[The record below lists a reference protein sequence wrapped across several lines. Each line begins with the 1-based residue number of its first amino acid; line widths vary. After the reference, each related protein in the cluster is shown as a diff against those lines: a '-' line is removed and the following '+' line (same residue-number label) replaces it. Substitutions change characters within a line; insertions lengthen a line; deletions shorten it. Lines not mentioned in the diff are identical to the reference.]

1 MANGSVNTQF
11 ARSRDELDQPSFSAR
26 AFEPLTGMLFLEA
39 GLEPGMRV
47 LDAFSATGD
56 VAFLAS
62 GIVGPGGHVT
72 GFDQSPAPVAYANE
86 RATVRG
92 LDNVD
97 FIEADVASLPFGAE
111 FDAVIGRVVLMY
123 RRDPESDLKAL
134 VRCLKPG
141 GVAIFQELDMLAG
154 TTEPPAP
161 VVEQV
166 RHWLLNAFEEVGIH
180 VRMGPE
186 LYPLFKAAGL
196 GPPRMRIDGFIGGK
210 ESISPLLIAN
220 VARML
225 LPQLEMMG
233 ITTAAEM
240 QIDTLEERMRAD
252 LERTGGIMSS
262 PILIGAWARMPA

>member
-1 MANGSVNTQF
+1 MANGSVNAQF

-56 VAFLAS
+56 VAFLA
-62 GIVGPGGHVT
+62 GEIVGPEGRVI
-72 GFDQSPAPVAYANE
+72 GFEQSSAAVAYANE
-86 RATVRG
+86 RVAVRR
-92 LDNVD
+92 LDNVS
-97 FIEADVASLPFGAE
+97 FIEADVTSLPFGAE

-134 VRCLKPG
+134 VRCLRPG
-141 GVAIFQELDMLAG
+141 GLAVFQELDMLAG
-154 TTEPPAP
+154 RTEPPSP

-166 RHWLLNAFEEVGIH
+166 RNWLLDAFRKVGIH
-180 VRMGPE
+180 VQMGPE
-186 LYPLFKAAGL
+186 LYPVFKAAGL
-196 GPPRMRIDGFIGGK
+196 DPPKMRIDGFIGGQ

-225 LPQLEMMG
+225 LPQLEAMG
-233 ITTAAEM
+233 ITSADEM
-240 QIDTLEERMRAD
+240 QIETLEQRMRAD
-252 LERTGGIMSS
+252 LEQTGGIMSA
-262 PILIGAWARMPA
+262 PLLIGAWARLPA